1 MLRYQNGYI
10 AIIFLSMRDT
20 FALKFYYNL
29 FMLDIKVLINGVQF
43 LRNNHVNNVAI
54 INFKYYLLK
63 SIFQY
68 IKYYKVVWWVFFFP
82 CLFCIFQFTYTVSCF
97 VFSVIRAEDKKT
109 GV

>member
-10 AIIFLSMRDT
+10 AIIFLCMRHT

-29 FMLDIKVLINGVQF
+29 FMLDIKVLINVVQF
-43 LRNNHVNNVAI
+43 LSHKHVDNAAI

-68 IKYYKVVWWVFFFP
+68 IEYYKVVWWGFFP
-82 CLFCIFQFTYTVSCF
+82 MPILYFSVHLNSLLLCLFSHQS
-97 VFSVIRAEDKKT
+97 RR
-109 GV
+109 